1 MKKRSFQLPLSAIL
15 RMRPRACVSL
25 CVCVSVSL
33 TLCVSVCVYLS
44 SISFLLF
51 VLFYIWQLLFTI
63 KLRIQSSISS
73 PISIGAIVLDAFER
87 FFSLFLF
94 FSLSNNLIGGGGR
107 KEGRKEGREGG
118 REGGREMAP
127 PRLNE
132 ISKRNR
138 NKAKKKKKKKKKE
151 ERQKNPKMES
161 NKQIK

>member
-107 KEGRKEGREGG
+107 KEGRKEGKEGG
-118 REGGREMAP
+118 REGGKWHHHVSMRFQS
-127 PRLNE
+127 E
-132 ISKRNR
+132 IETRRRRRRRRKRR
-138 NKAKKKKKKKKKE
+138 KKDK
-151 ERQKNPKMES
+151 KNPKMES

>member
-107 KEGRKEGREGG
+107 KEGREGREGG